1 MIRDANKIY
10 GERNDPNTVTADGT
24 LADGNLMVGAGNK
37 KIKPLTVSGKSLLY
51 TDGSK
56 VLNSFP
62 YGTPNKQIG
71 TDASG
76 NLALL
81 DIVKPIQRFN
91 WAKNGMAQ
99 ALFEGAA
106 AKYLQTNVTTY
117 SDTGGTVVAMTKTG
131 GGELSL
137 FQMTIEFTEPLD
149 VNALGIAGKTGH
161 LNICAAC
168 PFMSIKQIFWYCKNS
183 AGQTQTEEIVN
194 KTPIADNQG
203 IFYSGEVTIPTM
215 PIYGFALY
223 PTERLPDTL
232 SNQAFILLAELEWEE

>member
-56 VLNSFP
+56 VLKSFP

-71 TDASG
+71 TDANG

-91 WAKNGMAQ
+91 WAKAGIAHVS
-99 ALFEGAA
+99 LEGAA
-106 AKYLQTNVTTY
+106 AKHLQTTVTTY
-117 SDTGGTVVAMTKTG
+117 SDTGGTVVAMTKNG

-137 FQMTIEFTEPLD
+137 YQMTIEFTEPLD
-149 VNALGIAGKTGH
+149 VDTLGIAGKTGH

-168 PFMSIKQIFWYCKNS
+168 PFISIKQIFWYCKRNEY
-183 AGQTQTEEIVN
+183 TQIEEIVN
-194 KTPIADNQG
+194 KTPVADNQG

-215 PIYGFALY
+215 PIYGFAIQ
-223 PTERLPDTL
+223 PTERLADTF